1 MPPTFN
7 FSPILQFLEE
17 LSQNNQKTWF
27 DANRPAYQSARG
39 TFEDFIN
46 HLIDELRS
54 SDELLGLSAKEC
66 IARIHRDI
74 RFSNDK
80 SPYHTNFSAMIAPG
94 GRKSARLGY
103 YISIGAHGQSLIAG
117 GLYMPEPQQ
126 LSRFRQSVERNAE
139 ELKSLMR
146 EPAFIE
152 QFGKIA
158 GERLKT
164 APKGV
169 DRNHPEIELLQLKQ
183 VTPSPPA
190 AP

>member
-1 MPPTFN
+1 MHDNPTAPSRKPDHPQSETIVPPTFN
-7 FSPILQFLEE
+7 FSPTLQFLEE

-80 SPYHTNFSAMIAPG
+80 SGTVQNRSKSGHSTFTNYGMDSW
-94 GRKSARLGY
+94 RVQTK
-103 YISIGAHGQSLIAG
+103 
-117 GLYMPEPQQ
+117 
-126 LSRFRQSVERNAE
+126 
-139 ELKSLMR
+139 
-146 EPAFIE
+146 
-152 QFGKIA
+152 
-158 GERLKT
+158 
-164 APKGV
+164 
-169 DRNHPEIELLQLKQ
+169 
-183 VTPSPPA
+183 
-190 AP
+190 